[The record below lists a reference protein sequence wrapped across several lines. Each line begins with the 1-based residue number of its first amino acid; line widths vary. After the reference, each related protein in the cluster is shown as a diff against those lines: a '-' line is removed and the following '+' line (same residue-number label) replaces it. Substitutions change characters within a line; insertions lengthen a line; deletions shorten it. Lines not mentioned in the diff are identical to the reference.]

1 MLDRTL
7 LPDAEVYTC
16 ISRCSGS
23 GWSLVGSTAAVT
35 TSSRVKRFSLDVG
48 SGYGQYVKVQDDGL
62 TIALSCCLV
71 KVRAAPGA
79 AIGREG
85 GGGLELPTR
94 RLGSRYSCLKTVQ
107 RLPLLP
113 CLP

>member
-1 MLDRTL
+1 M
-7 LPDAEVYTC
+7 
-16 ISRCSGS
+16 
-23 GWSLVGSTAAVT
+23 GSTAAVT

-94 RLGSRYSCLKTVQ
+94 RLGSRYMYSCLKTVQ